1 MDTYGVYT
9 EVLIRWMEALAAGK
23 PCTIFGDGTQTMD
36 FVFIED
42 VARANILAATSEITD
57 EVFNVASGV
66 ETSLNDLASALGRVM
81 GSSLSPSYGPA
92 RKVNPVSRR
101 LADTRNAERLGF
113 RARISLEQGLRRL
126 VTWWQQQRIA
136 DLSTCLAR

>member
-1 MDTYGVYT
+1 
-9 EVLIRWMEALAAGK
+9 
-23 PCTIFGDGTQTMD
+23 MD

-42 VARANILAATSEITD
+42 VARANILAAKSELTD

-66 ETSLNDLASALGRVM
+66 ETSLNELAEALGRVM
-81 GSSLSPSYGPA
+81 GRTLAPVHGPT

-113 RARISLEQGLRRL
+113 HANVSLEEGLTRL
-126 VTWWQQQRIA
+126 VSWWEQQRTT
-136 DLSTCLAR
+136 DSLTCSAS